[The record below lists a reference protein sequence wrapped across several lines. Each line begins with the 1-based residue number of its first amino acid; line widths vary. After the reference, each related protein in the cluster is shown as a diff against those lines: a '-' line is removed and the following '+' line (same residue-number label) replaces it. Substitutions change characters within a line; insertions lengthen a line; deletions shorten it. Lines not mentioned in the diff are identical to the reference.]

1 MLEISGIPV
10 LTLVVQLLLFVLF
23 LVKAWGLLQEYVL
36 PRLREHKQ
44 DSYEKWMQLQE
55 EHLLLVSQ
63 KKQLATQF
71 LQQEKQIALL
81 TAKLE
86 SWHLIC
92 YHKEKE
98 RESMVADRAR
108 IINERAAHQ
117 QNAAAQAR
125 LAAQA
130 GRDLVSMVT
139 ESVQRDTDA
148 LFGRYMTAAA
158 GKLASMDK
166 KDTVYE
172 SVYTKKTES
181 A

>member
-1 MLEISGIPV
+1 MLEISGDFL
-10 LTLVVQLLLFVLF
+10 LTCVAQLALFVLF
-23 LVKAWGLLQEYVL
+23 IIKAWKLLRDQVL
-36 PRLREHKQ
+36 PRLKAYRQ
-44 DSYEKWMQLQE
+44 AVYQKWMQLQE

-98 RESMVADRAR
+98 RESLIADRAR
-108 IINERAAHQ
+108 MINERAVQ
-117 QNAAAQAR
+117 QQHMAAQTR
-125 LAAQA
+125 LASQA
-130 GRDLVSMVT
+130 GQDLVAMVT
-139 ESVQRDTDA
+139 ESVCRDSSV
-148 LFGRYMTAAA
+148 LFDRYVAHAIQ
-158 GKLASMDK
+158 KLSTVEK
-166 KDTVYE
+166 KDTAYE
-172 SVYTKKTES
+172 SFYAKKTKG

>member
-1 MLEISGIPV
+1 MLETNGIPF
-10 LTLVVQLLLFVLF
+10 LTYAVQLILFFLF
-23 LVKAWGLLQEYVL
+23 LIKAWGLLQDYIL
-36 PRLREHKQ
+36 PRLREYKQ
-44 DSYEKWMQLQE
+44 HVYEKWMHLQE

-98 RESMVADRAR
+98 RENILNDRAR
-108 IINERAAHQ
+108 LMNERAAVQ
-117 QNAAAQAR
+117 QHVTAQIR
-125 LAAQA
+125 LASQA
-130 GRDLVSMVT
+130 GQDLVAMVA
-139 ESVQRDTDA
+139 ESVERDA
-148 LFGRYMTAAA
+148 HVLFDQYLVRAVE
-158 GKLASMDK
+158 KLSVIEK

-172 SVYTKKTES
+172 SSYAKKTEG

>member
-1 MLEISGIPV
+1 MLEISGLSL
-10 LTLVVQLLLFVLF
+10 LTCAAQLMLFVLF
-23 LVKAWGLLQEYVL
+23 LIKAWGLLREHVL
-36 PRLREHKQ
+36 PRLKEHKQ
-44 DSYEKWMQLQE
+44 ALYQKWMQLQE

-98 RESMVADRAR
+98 RESLIAERAR
-108 IINERAAHQ
+108 MINERAAQ
-117 QNAAAQAR
+117 QQHAAAQVR
-125 LAAQA
+125 LASQA
-130 GRDLVSMVT
+130 GQDLVAMVT
-139 ESVQRDTDA
+139 ESVSRESDV
-148 LFGRYMTAAA
+148 LFDRYLAHATQ
-158 GKLASMDK
+158 KLSSIEK

-172 SVYTKKTES
+172 SFYAKKTEG

>member
-1 MLEISGIPV
+1 MLEISSFPLV
-10 LTLVVQLLLFVLF
+10 TYVVQIMLFVLF
-23 LVKAWGLLQEYVL
+23 CMKAWGLLRDHII

-44 DSYEKWMQLQE
+44 ALYEKWMQLQE
-55 EHLLLVSQ
+55 QHLLLVSQ

-108 IINERAAHQ
+108 MMNERAALQ
-117 QNAAAQAR
+117 QHAVAQTRIAS
-125 LAAQA
+125 QA
-130 GRDLVSMVT
+130 GQDLVVMVT
-139 ESVQRDTDA
+139 EDACRDADI
-148 LFGRYMTAAA
+148 LFDQYFERAVE
-158 GKLASMDK
+158 KLSSMEK

-172 SVYTKKTES
+172 SSYAKKTEG